1 MKLLL
6 RKRIEYHDI
15 QDEITNT
22 YDIIS
27 DIILVVID
35 SQKPSK
41 PNWIMLIIQNVHP
54 ASNNRYNT
62 IQKRDFF
69 LTFMVQTAQLAI

>member
-1 MKLLL
+1 MDDPLSTSDRFSAMKLLL

-41 PNWIMLIIQNVHP
+41 PN
-54 ASNNRYNT
+54 
-62 IQKRDFF
+62 
-69 LTFMVQTAQLAI
+69 